1 MHALQ
6 SATERTDHF
15 LAGDDDGDDDEVG
28 DAMVDTADDS
38 AAEDSG
44 RPQNDEGLDQLSPR
58 EDVQPEHG
66 LLLVDQSPDS
76 AEQAGSEHGQ
86 DVALATDDADAAQV
100 EVKHAPGL
108 GCNDD
113 VPIIETGFT
122 QQSLCT
128 ALVLVDTVLLESVTA
143 TASFRPLHASE
154 QQLVHSEEM
163 AALLAQQLYTL
174 DDTQREMIDDIDRYD
189 GLLRIQQPFSYDFTC
204 VLLMAHAG
212 NWRL

>member
-1 MHALQ
+1 LAVQDSGTLQ
-6 SATERTDHF
+6 N
-15 LAGDDDGDDDEVG
+15 DDE
-28 DAMVDTADDS
+28 
-38 AAEDSG
+38 
-44 RPQNDEGLDQLSPR
+44 LDQLSPR
-58 EDVQPEHG
+58 EDAQPEHG
-66 LLLVDQSPDS
+66 LLLTDQSPDS
-76 AEQAGSEHGQ
+76 VEQAGAEYGQ
-86 DVALATDDADAAQV
+86 DDVLAADDADAAQV

-189 GLLRIQQPFSYDFTC
+189 GLLCIHQLLICDLIC
-204 VLLMAHAG
+204 ALLMVHAG